1 MIYEAIDRWNSPDSL
16 KHYGVIGMKW
26 GMRKAE
32 NRGETYRYRSI
43 GQRLKQRK
51 VNRLQSELKV
61 LNSVKKAAGAKP
73 NVDKKRS
80 RLERKL
86 DNQTN
91 RLEDLKTRDRNR
103 QNYAKSTSTGA
114 AIARGL
120 LLGPI
125 GAGSWNRA
133 RASGQSIKASL
144 FVTPMSVLSTRSSE
158 FATARMQND
167 PENAHRL
174 KKHLNRRVKR

>member
-1 MIYEAIDRWNSPDSL
+1 MIYEGIDKWNSPSL
-16 KHYGVIGMKW
+16 EHYGVIGMKW

-43 GQRLKQRK
+43 GQKLKQRK
-51 VNRLQSELKV
+51 VNRLTAELKA
-61 LNSVKKAAGAKP
+61 LNGLKNKAGIK
-73 NVDKKRS
+73 VDTSKKRG
-80 RLERKL
+80 RLQRKL

-91 RLEDLKTRDRNR
+91 RLNDLKRRDQNR
-103 QNYAKSTSTGA
+103 ENYARSTSTGA

-167 PENAHRL
+167 PNNAHRL
-174 KKHLNRRVKR
+174 KKHLNRRP